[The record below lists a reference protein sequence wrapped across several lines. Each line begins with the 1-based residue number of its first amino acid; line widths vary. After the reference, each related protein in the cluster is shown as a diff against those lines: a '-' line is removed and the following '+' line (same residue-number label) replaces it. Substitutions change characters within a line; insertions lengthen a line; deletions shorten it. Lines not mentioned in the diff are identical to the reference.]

1 MQALAKLGTKQN
13 KMRKLIAVTGGI
25 GSGKSTVTEII
36 SSLNYPTISCDA
48 VTQKLYKNQRV
59 LRKIKKIIPSG
70 VIGKLFLKPD
80 KQRIAKVIFN
90 DKIKYAEFTEFL
102 TILTLEK
109 TLKLA
114 KKYKGLVF
122 IEVPLLFEFNA
133 TKYFD
138 DVIVVTRNL
147 SARIE
152 SVKTR
157 SKLSTE
163 QVKERIASQFD
174 YDKGDLS
181 KFNIITNDDNLE
193 ILKQKTIAIIEK
205 IKTDL

>member
-1 MQALAKLGTKQN
+1 MK
-13 KMRKLIAVTGGI
+13 KLIAVTGGI
-25 GSGKSTVTEII
+25 GSGKSKVIEII
-36 SSLNYPTISCDA
+36 ESLGFPTISCDE
-48 VTQKLYKNQRV
+48 VTKKLYKKQSV

-70 VIGKLFLKPD
+70 IKGKFFLKPD
-80 KQRIAKVIFN
+80 KKRIADVIFN
-90 DKIKYAEFTEFL
+90 DKNKYAEFTEFL

-114 KKYKGLVF
+114 SKLKGLVF

-133 TKYFD
+133 ESYFD
-138 DVIVVTRNL
+138 KIIVVTRELNT
-147 SARIE
+147 RIE

-174 YDKGDLS
+174 YDNNDLS
-181 KFNIITNDDNLE
+181 SYEIITNNGTLSDLE
-193 ILKQKTIAIIEK
+193 QQVKDLIEQS
-205 IKTDL
+205 KTDLN

>member
-1 MQALAKLGTKQN
+1 
-13 KMRKLIAVTGGI
+13 MRKLIAVTGGI

-36 SSLNYPTISCDA
+36 SSLNFPTISCDA
-48 VTQKLYKNQRV
+48 ITQQLYKKQSV

-70 VIGKLFLKPD
+70 VVGKLFLKPD
-80 KQRIAKVIFN
+80 KQRIAQVIFN
-90 DKIKYAEFTEFL
+90 DKLKYAEFTEFL

-109 TLKLA
+109 TLKLS
-114 KKYKGLVF
+114 KKFDGLVF
-122 IEVPLLFEFNA
+122 VEVPLLFEFNA

-138 DVIVVTRNL
+138 DVIVVTREL

-163 QVKERIASQFD
+163 QIEERIKSQFD
-174 YDKGDLS
+174 YENSDLS
-181 KFNIITNDDNLE
+181 TYKIIPNNSTIKE
-193 ILKQKTIAIIEK
+193 LKQKTLEIIEQ
-205 IKTDL
+205 IKTDLN

>member
-1 MQALAKLGTKQN
+1 
-13 KMRKLIAVTGGI
+13 MRKLIAVTGGI

-133 TKYFD
+133 TNYFD
-138 DVIVVTRNL
+138 KIIVVTRELN
-147 SARIE
+147 ARIE

-174 YDKGDLS
+174 YDNNDLS
-181 KFNIITNDDNLE
+181 SYEIITNNGTLTDLE
-193 ILKQKTIAIIEK
+193 QQVKDLIEQL
-205 IKTDL
+205 KTDLN